1 MRGAVVCSNQI
12 AADAGAEVIRHGG
25 NAVDAAITTA
35 LTLCVVDPANCGLG
49 GYGGFMLIQ
58 DNQEQAP
65 HVIDFNTR
73 VPGNFSSTV
82 LSSRKNEGNSL
93 SGATSVSV
101 PMVLSGLLQAH
112 REFGSISFSELCSSS
127 IAIAKDGFEIGKNL
141 NMALRWAEST
151 DSQFSES
158 FKSIFAPQGRWLRLG
173 EVLVQSDLALT
184 LENIQID
191 LDNYFYTGDFAL
203 KTSEYI
209 QEQGGWL
216 EVGHFNDATSKT
228 YVGCQFP
235 FNNCDI
241 YGPPLT
247 SSGYGVVCDAL
258 DFLSKDDDLF
268 DNEDTYILK
277 VSESLR
283 YAWERKKSAFA
294 APSPSTQ
301 HTSHFCV
308 TDVSGGIVSCTFTH
322 GPLWFGSG
330 MTTPGTGVVLNC
342 AANLFRKEVSS
353 GEWLSV
359 TNLSPNIMHCKD
371 GAQVAYG
378 GPGGSR
384 IPAIVLQII
393 LEMAK
398 GGRDLS
404 KAVNKKRVSVSLKGE
419 LELEDGALAE
429 QYQARRIFEKEFF
442 GPTSAILRKR
452 DGEVNVAID
461 DRFETGVALI

>member
-58 DNQEQAP
+58 DSQEQTP

-73 VPGNFSSTV
+73 VPRNFNPTV
-82 LSSRKNEGNSL
+82 LTSKKNEGNSFG
-93 SGATSVSV
+93 GATSVSV

-112 REFGSISFSELCSSS
+112 KEFGSISFSELCSSP
-127 IAIAKDGFEIGKNL
+127 IRIAKDGLEIGKNL
-141 NMALRWAEST
+141 DMALRWAESR
-151 DSQFSES
+151 DSDFSES
-158 FKSIFAPQGRWLRLG
+158 FKSIFAPQGRWLGLG
-173 EVLVQSDLALT
+173 EVLVQSDLAHT
-184 LENIQID
+184 LEKIQVN
-191 LDNYFYTGDFAL
+191 LDDYFYMGEFAL

-216 EVGHFNDATSKT
+216 EGDHFSDASSKT
-228 YVGCQFP
+228 YLACQFS

-241 YGPPLT
+241 YGPPLI

-258 DFLSKDDDLF
+258 DFLSEDDDLF
-268 DNEDTYILK
+268 DNEDSYILK

-283 YAWERKKSAFA
+283 YAWKRKNSAFA
-294 APSPSTQ
+294 TPSASTQ
-301 HTSHFCV
+301 HTSHFSV
-308 TDVSGGIVSCTFTH
+308 TDVNGGMVSCTFTH

-330 MTTPGTGVVLNC
+330 MTTPGTGVILNC

-359 TNLSPNIMHCKD
+359 TNLSPNIMNRID
-371 GAQVAYG
+371 GTQIAYG

-398 GGRDLS
+398 GGGDLS
-404 KAVNKKRVSVSLKGE
+404 KAVNRKRVSVSLNGE
-419 LELEDGALAE
+419 LELEDGGLAQ
-429 QYQARRIFEKEFF
+429 QYQARRIFEKEYF

-452 DGEVNVAID
+452 DGQIVVGAD

>member
-58 DNQEQAP
+58 DNQEKAP

-73 VPGNFSSTV
+73 VPRNFDSTL
-82 LSSRKNEGNSL
+82 LSSKKNEGNSFG
-93 SGATSVSV
+93 GATSVSV

-112 REFGSISFSELCSSS
+112 KEFGSISFSELCSSP
-127 IAIAKDGFEIGKNL
+127 IRIAKDGFEIGKNL
-141 NMALRWAEST
+141 NMALRWAESS
-151 DSQFSES
+151 DSNFSES
-158 FKSIFAPQGRWLRLG
+158 FKSIFAPQGRWLGLG
-173 EVLVQSDLALT
+173 EVLVQSDLSHT
-184 LENIQID
+184 LEKIEID
-191 LDNYFYTGDFAL
+191 DYFYTGEFAL
-203 KTSEYI
+203 KTSQYI

-216 EVGHFNDATSKT
+216 EVDHFSDAASKT
-228 YVGCQFP
+228 YSGCQFS

-241 YGPPLT
+241 YGPPLI
-247 SSGYGVVCDAL
+247 SSGYSVVCDAL
-258 DFLSKDDDLF
+258 DFLSEDDDLF
-268 DNEDTYILK
+268 DNEDSYILK

-283 YAWERKKSAFA
+283 YAWERKKSAFTT
-294 APSPSTQ
+294 PSISTQ

-308 TDVSGGIVSCTFTH
+308 TDVNGGMVSCTFTH

-371 GAQVAYG
+371 GTQIAYG
-378 GPGGSR
+378 GPGGAR

-398 GGRDLS
+398 GGGDLS
-404 KAVNKKRVSVSLKGE
+404 KAVNKKRVSVSLNGE
-419 LELEDGALAE
+419 LELEDDGLAQ
-429 QYQARRIFEKEFF
+429 QYHARRIFEKEYF

-452 DGEVNVAID
+452 DGQIIVGAD

>member
-73 VPGNFSSTV
+73 VPGNFNSTV

-93 SGATSVSV
+93 SGAASVSV

-141 NMALRWAEST
+141 NMALRWAESR

-158 FKSIFAPQGRWLRLG
+158 FKSIFAPQGRWLKLG
-173 EVLVQSDLALT
+173 EALVQSDLAHT
-184 LENIQID
+184 LEKIQIN
-191 LDNYFYTGDFAL
+191 LDDYFYTGEFAL
-203 KTSEYI
+203 ETSEYI

-216 EVGHFNDATSKT
+216 EISHFNDATSKT
-228 YVGCQFP
+228 YVGCQFT

-247 SSGYGVVCDAL
+247 SSGYSVVCDAL

-283 YAWERKKSAFA
+283 YAWERKKAAFA
-294 APSPSTQ
+294 TPSPPTQ

-342 AANLFRKEVSS
+342 AANLFRKELSS
-353 GEWLSV
+353 GEWLSI
-359 TNLSPNIMHCKD
+359 TNLSPNIMHCED
-371 GAQVAYG
+371 GNQIAYG

-398 GGRDLS
+398 GGGDLS
-404 KAVNKKRVSVSLKGE
+404 KAVNKKRVSVSLNGE
-419 LELEDGALAE
+419 LELEDDGLAQ
-429 QYQARRIFEKEFF
+429 QYHARRIFEKEYF

-452 DGEVNVAID
+452 DGQIVVGAD